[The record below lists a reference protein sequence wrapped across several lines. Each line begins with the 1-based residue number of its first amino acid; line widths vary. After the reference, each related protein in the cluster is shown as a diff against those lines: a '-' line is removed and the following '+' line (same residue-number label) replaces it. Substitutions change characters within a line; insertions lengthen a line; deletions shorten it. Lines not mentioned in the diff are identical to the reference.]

1 MSLCQKAFNTIAIL
15 GNRDRNTQ
23 GWPLLF
29 CILESVL
36 LHRNVV
42 GQLATIWTKGSYCIL
57 FLSLSFRYKTCLIRL
72 ALLYFWF
79 TVSGLN
85 FIVFFFFC
93 ILEFWKCAL
102 TIFPYLSLVSFLAAE
117 KKRRAEEAQQS
128 GPNAST
134 QSNGTVSL
142 LLLYKL
148 YFLCLLLHYLIR
160 LVLVLVQ
167 QLCDCNTE
175 FCLSYQTTS
184 LSLPYVS
191 WWCFWI

>member
-1 MSLCQKAFNTIAIL
+1 MSSIFFAF
-15 GNRDRNTQ
+15 
-23 GWPLLF
+23 W
-29 CILESVL
+29 
-36 LHRNVV
+36 
-42 GQLATIWTKGSYCIL
+42 
-57 FLSLSFRYKTCLIRL
+57 SF
-72 ALLYFWF
+72 
-79 TVSGLN
+79 G
-85 FIVFFFFC
+85 
-93 ILEFWKCAL
+93 KCAL
-102 TIFPYLSLVSFLAAE
+102 TIFPYLFLVSFLAAE

-184 LSLPYVS
+184 LSLPHAS
-191 WWCFWI
+191 WWCFWIQSLDFVLLFIYFVQANTRRSSWLLYVNCYRIRTK